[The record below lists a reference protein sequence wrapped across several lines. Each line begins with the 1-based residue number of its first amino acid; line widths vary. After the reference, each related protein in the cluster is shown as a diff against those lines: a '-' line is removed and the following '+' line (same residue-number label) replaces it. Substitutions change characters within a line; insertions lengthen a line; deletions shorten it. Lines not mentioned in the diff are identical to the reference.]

1 MALTDTEH
9 KRFQDLQDEM
19 IGLVEKTDTDQ
30 AAAAFG
36 KVARVC
42 KNVLARE
49 AETRT
54 NKDAGA
60 KLKSS
65 RQARETR
72 KNGAGGNTGRGNT
85 GRGSADS
92 GAA

>member
-1 MALTDTEH
+1 MALTDVEH
-9 KRFQDLQDEM
+9 KRFTDLQEEM
-19 IGLVEKTDTDQ
+19 ITLVESTDTDQ
-30 AAAAFG
+30 AASAFG
-36 KVARVC
+36 KIVRVC

-54 NKDAGA
+54 NKDVGS

-65 RQARETR
+65 RQAREAR
-72 KNGAGGNTGRGNT
+72 KNSANGSGRATAN
-85 GRGSADS
+85 S

>member
-1 MALTDTEH
+1 MALTDEEH

-19 IGLVEKTDTDQ
+19 IGLVETTETDQ

-36 KVARVC
+36 KIARVS

-54 NKDAGA
+54 NKDVSTKVKAA
-60 KLKSS
+60 
-65 RQARETR
+65 RQAREAR
-72 KNGAGGNTGRGNT
+72 RNSNGNGRGNGNT
-85 GRGSADS
+85 NGVSA
-92 GAA
+92 

>member
-9 KRFQDLQDEM
+9 QRFQTLQDEM
-19 IGLVEKTDTDQ
+19 IGLVENTDSDQ

-36 KVARVC
+36 KIARVC

-54 NKDAGA
+54 NKEVAT

-65 RQARETR
+65 RAARDAR
-72 KNGAGGNTGRGNT
+72 KNGNNGRGNS
-85 GRGSADS
+85 GSANS

>member
-1 MALTDTEH
+1 MALTDDEH
-9 KRFQDLQDEM
+9 QRFQTLQDEM
-19 IGLVEKTDTDQ
+19 IGLVESTETDQ

-36 KVARVC
+36 KIARVS

-54 NKDAGA
+54 NKDVGA
-60 KLKSS
+60 KVKAA
-65 RQARETR
+65 RQAREAR
-72 KNGAGGNTGRGNT
+72 RNGNGTGT
-85 GRGSADS
+85 GTVPGRVNANS